1 MAQLFSLG
9 HSVIPDMSIPFD
21 IDCCEGWCDIT
32 DEVEVADAPWTLAK
46 PDGVGAFQ
54 FSIATYKSGRI
65 PDPTPESLLFLL
77 RDFAI
82 SHELGEPAD
91 IVTEA
96 GELRIAAGSFRQ
108 GDSFIRAWIF
118 RTVVALRGLLT
129 PALSVSS
136 RQSCQIASTWS
147 GH

>member
-1 MAQLFSLG
+1 
-9 HSVIPDMSIPFD
+9 MSISFA
-21 IDCCEGWCDIT
+21 IHCCEGWCDIT
-32 DEVEVADAPWTLAK
+32 DDVEVTDAPWTLAK

-65 PDPTPESLLFLL
+65 PDPTPESLQFLL

-96 GELRIAAGSFRQ
+96 GELRIAAGSFLQ
-108 GDSFIRAWIF
+108 GDSFIRAWYISDGRSF
-118 RTVVALRGLLT
+118 ARVTYISAFGQQQAELSDCERMVRTLRFT
-129 PALSVSS
+129 NEAVS
-136 RQSCQIASTWS
+136 
-147 GH
+147 